1 MSIKLEGFF
10 YVILSLLV
18 NMLLCVLKPICG
30 LYALKMQIKHDNFH
44 SKIQSQITA
53 TIS

>member
-1 MSIKLEGFF
+1 
-10 YVILSLLV
+10 
-18 NMLLCVLKPICG
+18 MLCKATFNIMCFEAYMWA
-30 LYALKMQIKHDNFH
+30 YALKMQIKHDNFH